1 MKAHRPCYSNFRI
14 GVNPAHASHGPASCA
29 AEVALESVGQR
40 RWFENAGAKRGP
52 TANIHPPSNSGTHAC
67 SLFPLQVNRKVGAEP
82 IGKAGAKLSCLS
94 MYSVPPT
101 EKLSV
106 TEFEEYAF
114 DRLRRECPAR
124 DTHRPAL
131 ARLVAL
137 GSTPTRRLGRSAQLH
152 RHGARQ
158 GAEGV

>member
-1 MKAHRPCYSNFRI
+1 MLR
-14 GVNPAHASHGPASCA
+14 
-29 AEVALESVGQR
+29 
-40 RWFENAGAKRGP
+40 
-52 TANIHPPSNSGTHAC
+52 
-67 SLFPLQVNRKVGAEP
+67 FPLQVNRKVGAEP

-114 DRLRRECPAR
+114 DRLRCECPAH

-131 ARLVAL
+131 AR
-137 GSTPTRRLGRSAQLH
+137 
-152 RHGARQ
+152 
-158 GAEGV
+158 

>member
-1 MKAHRPCYSNFRI
+1 M
-14 GVNPAHASHGPASCA
+14 
-29 AEVALESVGQR
+29 
-40 RWFENAGAKRGP
+40 
-52 TANIHPPSNSGTHAC
+52 
-67 SLFPLQVNRKVGAEP
+67 GAEP

-114 DRLRRECPAR
+114 DRLRCECPAH

-131 ARLVAL
+131 AR
-137 GSTPTRRLGRSAQLH
+137 
-152 RHGARQ
+152 
-158 GAEGV
+158 

>member
-1 MKAHRPCYSNFRI
+1 MVSDCRQRPLPLWITLDANDAMQVVARPHSPNDTL
-14 GVNPAHASHGPASCA
+14 PASRA
-29 AEVALESVGQR
+29 RTLAPV
-40 RWFENAGAKRGP
+40 
-52 TANIHPPSNSGTHAC
+52 
-67 SLFPLQVNRKVGAEP
+67 FPLQVNRKVGAEP

-114 DRLRRECPAR
+114 DRLRCECPAH

-131 ARLVAL
+131 AR
-137 GSTPTRRLGRSAQLH
+137 
-152 RHGARQ
+152 
-158 GAEGV
+158 